1 MASNINPY
9 NVDGNF
15 PLAGQDNPSQGFRDN
30 FTNTKNNFLYAQAEI
45 TDLQEKAILI
55 QPLNGQSLNNDMV
68 GTTITR
74 PQLKAWTQAILDL
87 GAGIGSVS
95 LDFSLA
101 NFQRITTA
109 GSISVTL
116 DNWPTSTGGGALGYG
131 VLRLWLTVTSAGH
144 TVTLPTEVTIGV
156 NDIAGA
162 TSDGTNYTITFDAP
176 GNYVFDFSSVD
187 GGTNFLIFDVS
198 RNRSTFRDP
207 DFYYNSGVNSTVLI
221 GYGLSPTAYALAQEL
236 ESGNDKVSTLGSYN
250 SVTIGNLGMANVSY
264 PVTDSGVMGGFSV
277 TAARGNIYTQS
288 TLTSNCAVQSTDY
301 LGSFN
306 AYAYTGTGTTNSNIF
321 QLSSGISMFATGS
334 NVQYGLG
341 GNIAFFV
348 APNGRAARTA
358 SSIDTVQQAVGVEN
372 DKSVKFFGNV
382 ILSTSGVPATSS
394 SIGTAGQVAYDAS
407 YLYMCTATN
416 TWKRTSWA
424 SSSW

>member
-1 MASNINPY
+1 MASNINAY

-74 PQLKAWTQAILDL
+74 PQLKAWTQALLDL
-87 GAGIGSVS
+87 GAGIGSIS

-116 DNWPTSTGGGALGYG
+116 DNWPTSIGSGALGYG
-131 VLRLWLTVTSAGH
+131 VLRLWLTVTSVAH
-144 TVTLPTEVTIGV
+144 TLTLPTEVTIGI
-156 NDIAGA
+156 NDIAGSV
-162 TSDGTNYTITFDAP
+162 SDGTNYTITFDAP

-187 GGTNFLIFDVS
+187 GGDNFLIFDVS
-198 RNRSTFRDP
+198 RNRSTLRDP
-207 DFYYNSGVNSTVLI
+207 DFYYNSEVNSTVLI
-221 GYGLSPTAYALAQEL
+221 GYGFSPNAYILAQEL
-236 ESGNDKVSTLGSYN
+236 ESGSDKVSALGSYN
-250 SVTIGNLGMANVSY
+250 SVTIGNLGMANVAY
-264 PVTDSGVMGGFSV
+264 GQTDNGTMGGFCV
-277 TAARGNIYTQS
+277 TAARGNIYAQS
-288 TLTSNCAVQSTDY
+288 SLTSNCAVQSNDY
-301 LGSFN
+301 LGLFN
-306 AYAYTGTGTTNSNIF
+306 AYAYTGTGTTDSNIF
-321 QLSSGISMFATGS
+321 QLSSSISMFATGS

-348 APNGRAARTA
+348 APNGRPVLTDATYN
-358 SSIDTVQQAVGVEN
+358 TVQQAVGIEN